1 MINALFQ
8 NRLYKQALSNT
19 PYEISSRDIKN
30 DLNTGTADKI
40 CASTFGPDKND
51 NRLCLL
57 SGIQ

>member
-1 MINALFQ
+1 MA
-8 NRLYKQALSNT
+8 LYKQAVSNT

-30 DLNTGTADKI
+30 DLNTGSADKI
-40 CASTFGPDKND
+40 CASTFGPGKND